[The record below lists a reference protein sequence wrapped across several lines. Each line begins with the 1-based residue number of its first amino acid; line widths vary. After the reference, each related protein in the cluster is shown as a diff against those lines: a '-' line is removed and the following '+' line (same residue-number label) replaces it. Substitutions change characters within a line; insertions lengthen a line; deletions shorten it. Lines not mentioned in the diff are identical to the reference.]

1 MLIPCAGN
9 EPVKNLNKNNA
20 QQAIVLEAIALALAL
35 DADPEVSNFGRQ
47 SLKKI
52 HACPHLHWHT
62 DAAVDAHLEPG
73 HKTSATAPVSAAGPE
88 HTTARQLRQTRALPQ
103 LTSSLHC

>member
-1 MLIPCAGN
+1 VLIPCAGN

-47 SLKKI
+47 SSKKI
-52 HACPHLHWHT
+52 ACPHLHWHRG
-62 DAAVDAHLEPG
+62 AAFDAHLDPG

-88 HTTARQLRQTRALPQ
+88 HATTRQLRQTRALPQ